1 MLFDLLKQARALGAS
16 DVHLAAGLVP
26 QLRVQGELQKLDMP
40 PISQDM
46 LAGELRALLQE
57 EQWQRFLQAG
67 EVDIAFSDASGERYR
82 LNAYRQGAQYAL
94 AIRLLQSVIPS
105 CAALGLPQSVEK
117 LAELTQGLVLVAGP
131 TGSGKTT
138 TLAALVQRIN
148 SERAV
153 HIITLEDPVE
163 YLYPQSKA
171 LISQREIGRDT
182 ESFASGLRS
191 ALRQDPDIILVGE
204 LRDAES
210 IAMAL
215 SAAETGHLVLAT
227 LHTQD
232 AAGSVNRI
240 LDVLSERQAQ
250 ARSQLAECLRA
261 VVCQRLL
268 ARIDA
273 EGRVAAF
280 EVLVATEALR
290 NIIREGRT
298 HQLES
303 YIQTGKR
310 LGMQTMDES
319 VARLRKKG
327 IIK

>member
-1 MLFDLLKQARALGAS
+1 MLFDLLQQARKMQAS

-26 QLRVQGELQKLDMP
+26 QVRVQGKLQSLLLSP
-40 PISQDM
+40 TSQDM
-46 LAGELRALLQE
+46 LAGELRGLLQE
-57 EQWQRFLQAG
+57 QQWQELLRTG
-67 EVDIAFSDASGERYR
+67 EVDMAFSDAAGERYR
-82 LNAYRQGAQYAL
+82 LNAYRQGSQYAL
-94 AIRLLQSVIPS
+94 AIRLLESVIPD
-105 CAALGLPQSVEK
+105 CQALGLPESVVR
-117 LAELTQGLVLVAGP
+117 LADLKQGLVLVAGP

-148 SERAV
+148 NERPV

-163 YLYPQSKA
+163 YLYPQGKA
-171 LISQREIGRDT
+171 LISQRKIGRDT

-210 IAMAL
+210 MAMAL

-250 ARSQLAECLRA
+250 ARSQLAECLQA

-268 ARIDA
+268 PRSDA
-273 EGRVAAF
+273 EGRAAAF

-310 LGMQTMDES
+310 FGMQTLAES
-319 VARLRKKG
+319 VASLRRQG

>member
-1 MLFDLLKQARALGAS
+1 MLFDLLKQARHLKAS
-16 DVHLAAGLVP
+16 DIHLAAGLVP
-26 QLRVQGELQKLDMP
+26 QVRVQGALQKLALVP
-40 PISQDM
+40 LSQAE
-46 LAGELRALLQE
+46 LAGELRGLLQE
-57 EQWQRFLQAG
+57 QQWQSLLRDG
-67 EVDIAFSDASGERYR
+67 EVDIAFSDTACERYR
-82 LNAYRQGAQYAL
+82 LNAYSQGGQYAL
-94 AIRLLQSVIPS
+94 AIRLLQSVIPD
-105 CAALGLPQSVEK
+105 CQALGLPQSVTK
-117 LAELTQGLVLVAGP
+117 LAELTQGLVLIAGP

-148 SERAV
+148 NERAV

-163 YLYPQSKA
+163 YLYPQGRA

-182 ESFASGLRS
+182 ASFASGLRS
-191 ALRQDPDIILVGE
+191 ALRQDPDVILVGE

-210 IAMAL
+210 MAMAL

-240 LDVLSERQAQ
+240 LDVLNERQAQ
-250 ARSQLAECLRA
+250 TRSQLAECLQA

-268 ARIDA
+268 LRADG

-280 EVLVATEALR
+280 EVLIATEALR
-290 NIIREGRT
+290 NLIREGRT

-310 LGMQTMDES
+310 FGMVMLAEAMQQ
-319 VARLRKKG
+319 LRRQG
-327 IIK
+327 IIN

>member
-1 MLFDLLKQARALGAS
+1 MLFDLLKQARKMQAS
-16 DVHLAAGLVP
+16 DVHLTAGLIAQV
-26 QLRVQGELQKLDMP
+26 RVQGGLQKLALP
-40 PISQDM
+40 PSLQEE
-46 LAGELRALLQE
+46 LTGELRTLLQE
-57 EQWQRFLQAG
+57 QDWQCLLQNG
-67 EVDIAFSDASGERYR
+67 EVDTAFSDEMGERYR
-82 LNAYRQGAQYAL
+82 LNAYKKQGKYAL

-105 CAALGLPQSVEK
+105 CCDLGLPESVVK
-117 LAELTQGLVLVAGP
+117 LAELKQGLVLVAGP

-163 YLYPQSKA
+163 YIYPQGRA
-171 LISQREIGRDT
+171 LISQREIGQDT
-182 ESFASGLRS
+182 ASFASGLRS
-191 ALRQDPDIILVGE
+191 ALRQDPDVLLVGE
-204 LRDAES
+204 LRDGES
-210 IAMAL
+210 MAMAL

-250 ARSQLAECLRA
+250 ARSQLAECLQA

-268 ARIDA
+268 PRRDA

-298 HQLES
+298 HQLDS

-310 LGMQTMDES
+310 FGMQTLGES
-319 VARLRKKG
+319 VASLRRQG

>member
-138 TLAALVQRIN
+138 TLVALVQRIN

-163 YLYPQSKA
+163 YIYPQGKA

-268 ARIDA
+268 PRIDT

-310 LGMQTMDES
+310 FGMQTLAES
-319 VARLRKKG
+319 VASLRRQG

>member
-1 MLFDLLKQARALGAS
+1 MLFDLLQQARKMQAS

-26 QLRVQGELQKLDMP
+26 QVRVQGNLQSLLLSP
-40 PISQDM
+40 TSQDM
-46 LAGELRALLQE
+46 LAAELRGLLQE
-57 EQWQRFLQAG
+57 QQWQELLRAG
-67 EVDIAFSDASGERYR
+67 EVDMAFSDAAGERYR

-94 AIRLLQSVIPS
+94 AIRLLASVIPD
-105 CAALGLPQSVEK
+105 CQILGLPESVVR
-117 LAELTQGLVLVAGP
+117 LADLRQGLVLVAGP

-148 SERAV
+148 NERPV

-163 YLYPQSKA
+163 YLYPQGKA

-182 ESFASGLRS
+182 ESFVSGLRS

-210 IAMAL
+210 MAMAL

-250 ARSQLAECLRA
+250 ARSQLAECLQA

-268 ARIDA
+268 PRSDA

-310 LGMQTMDES
+310 FGMQTLAES
-319 VARLRKKG
+319 VASIRRQG

>member
-1 MLFDLLKQARALGAS
+1 MQAS

-26 QLRVQGELQKLDMP
+26 QVRVQGKLQSLLLSP
-40 PISQDM
+40 TSQDM

-57 EQWQRFLQAG
+57 QQWQELLRAG
-67 EVDIAFSDASGERYR
+67 EVDIAFSDAAGERYR
-82 LNAYRQGAQYAL
+82 LNAYRQGEQYAL
-94 AIRLLQSVIPS
+94 AIRLLASVIPD
-105 CAALGLPQSVEK
+105 CQALGLPESVVR
-117 LAELTQGLVLVAGP
+117 LADLKQGLVLVAGP

-148 SERAV
+148 NERPV

-163 YLYPQSKA
+163 YLYPQGKA

-182 ESFASGLRS
+182 ASFASGLRS

-210 IAMAL
+210 MAMAL

-250 ARSQLAECLRA
+250 ARSQLAECLQA

-268 ARIDA
+268 SRSDA

-310 LGMQTMDES
+310 FGMQTLAES
-319 VARLRKKG
+319 VASLRRQG

>member
-1 MLFDLLKQARALGAS
+1 MLFDLLQQARKMQAS

-26 QLRVQGELQKLDMP
+26 QVRVQGKLQSLLLSP
-40 PISQDM
+40 TSQDM
-46 LAGELRALLQE
+46 LAAELRGLLQE
-57 EQWQRFLQAG
+57 QQWQELLRAG
-67 EVDIAFSDASGERYR
+67 EVDMAFSDAAGERYR
-82 LNAYRQGAQYAL
+82 LNAYRQGTQYAL
-94 AIRLLQSVIPS
+94 AIRLLASVIPD
-105 CAALGLPQSVEK
+105 CQTLGLPESVVR
-117 LAELTQGLVLVAGP
+117 LADLKQGLVLVAGP

-148 SERAV
+148 NERPV

-163 YLYPQSKA
+163 YLYPQGKA

-182 ESFASGLRS
+182 ASFASGLRS

-210 IAMAL
+210 MAMAL

-250 ARSQLAECLRA
+250 ARSQLAECLQA

-268 ARIDA
+268 PRNDA

-310 LGMQTMDES
+310 FGMQTLAES
-319 VARLRKKG
+319 VASLRRQG

>member
-1 MLFDLLKQARALGAS
+1 MLFDLLQQARKMQAS

-26 QLRVQGELQKLDMP
+26 QVRVQGKLQSLLLSP
-40 PISQDM
+40 TSQDM

-57 EQWQRFLQAG
+57 QQWQELLRAG
-67 EVDIAFSDASGERYR
+67 EVDIAFSDAAGERYR
-82 LNAYRQGAQYAL
+82 LNAYRQGEQYAL
-94 AIRLLQSVIPS
+94 AIRLLASVIPD
-105 CAALGLPQSVEK
+105 CQALGLPESVVR
-117 LAELTQGLVLVAGP
+117 LADLKQGLVLVAGP

-148 SERAV
+148 NERPV

-163 YLYPQSKA
+163 YLYPQGKA

-182 ESFASGLRS
+182 ASFASGLRS

-210 IAMAL
+210 MAMAL

-250 ARSQLAECLRA
+250 ARSQLAECLQA

-268 ARIDA
+268 SRSDA

-310 LGMQTMDES
+310 FGMQTLAES
-319 VARLRKKG
+319 VASLRRQG

>member
-1 MLFDLLKQARALGAS
+1 MLFDLLQQARKMQAS

-26 QLRVQGELQKLDMP
+26 QVRVQGKLQSLLLSP
-40 PISQDM
+40 TSQDM

-57 EQWQRFLQAG
+57 QQWQELLRAG
-67 EVDIAFSDASGERYR
+67 EVDIAFSDAAGERYR
-82 LNAYRQGAQYAL
+82 LNAYRQGEQYAL
-94 AIRLLQSVIPS
+94 AIRLLASVIPD
-105 CAALGLPQSVEK
+105 CQALGLPESVVR
-117 LAELTQGLVLVAGP
+117 LADLKQGLVLVAGP

-148 SERAV
+148 NERPV

-163 YLYPQSKA
+163 YLYPQGKA

-182 ESFASGLRS
+182 ASFASGLRS

-210 IAMAL
+210 MAMAL

-240 LDVLSERQAQ
+240 IDVLSERQAQ
-250 ARSQLAECLRA
+250 ARSQLAECLQA

-268 ARIDA
+268 SRSDA

-298 HQLES
+298 YQLES

-310 LGMQTMDES
+310 FGMQTLAES
-319 VARLRKKG
+319 VASLRRQG

>member
-1 MLFDLLKQARALGAS
+1 MLFELLQQARKMQAS
-16 DVHLAAGLVP
+16 DVHFAAGLVP
-26 QLRVQGELQKLDMP
+26 QVRVQGKLQSLLLSP
-40 PISQDM
+40 TSQDM

-57 EQWQRFLQAG
+57 QQWQELLRAG
-67 EVDIAFSDASGERYR
+67 EVDIAFSDAAGERYR

-94 AIRLLQSVIPS
+94 AIRLLASVIPD
-105 CAALGLPQSVEK
+105 CQALGLPESVVR
-117 LAELTQGLVLVAGP
+117 LADLKQGLVLVAGP

-148 SERAV
+148 NERPV

-163 YLYPQSKA
+163 YLYPQGKA

-182 ESFASGLRS
+182 ASFASGLRS

-210 IAMAL
+210 MAMAL

-240 LDVLSERQAQ
+240 IDVLSERQAQ
-250 ARSQLAECLRA
+250 ARSQLAECLQA

-268 ARIDA
+268 SRSDA

-310 LGMQTMDES
+310 FGMQTLAES
-319 VARLRKKG
+319 VASLRRQG

>member
-1 MLFDLLKQARALGAS
+1 MLFDLLQQARKMQAS

-26 QLRVQGELQKLDMP
+26 QVRVQGKLQSLLLSP
-40 PISQDM
+40 TPQDM
-46 LAGELRALLQE
+46 LAGELRGLLQE
-57 EQWQRFLQAG
+57 QQWQELLHTG
-67 EVDIAFSDASGERYR
+67 EVDMAFSDAAGERYR

-94 AIRLLQSVIPS
+94 AIRLLASVIPD
-105 CAALGLPQSVEK
+105 CQALGLPESVVR
-117 LAELTQGLVLVAGP
+117 LAALKQGLVLVAGP

-148 SERAV
+148 NERPV

-163 YLYPQSKA
+163 YLYPQGKA

-210 IAMAL
+210 MAMAL

-250 ARSQLAECLRA
+250 ARSQLAECLQA

-268 ARIDA
+268 SRSDA

-310 LGMQTMDES
+310 FGMQTLAES
-319 VARLRKKG
+319 VASLRRQG

>member
-1 MLFDLLKQARALGAS
+1 MLFELLKQARSLEAS
-16 DVHLAAGLVP
+16 DVHLVSGLAP
-26 QLRVQGELQKLDMP
+26 QVRVQGKLQSLSLSP
-40 PISQDM
+40 TSQEE
-46 LAGELRALLQE
+46 LAGELRGLLQE
-57 EQWQRFLQAG
+57 QQWQLFLHVG
-67 EVDIAFSDASGERYR
+67 EVDVAFSDVTGERYR
-82 LNAYRQGAQYAL
+82 LNAYRQGAKYAL
-94 AIRLLQSVIPS
+94 AIRLLQSVIPD
-105 CAALGLPQSVEK
+105 CHALGLPESVVR
-117 LAELTQGLVLVAGP
+117 LADLKQGLVLVAGP

-163 YLYPQSKA
+163 YIYPQGRA
-171 LISQREIGRDT
+171 LISQREIGHDT
-182 ESFASGLRS
+182 ASFASGLRS
-191 ALRQDPDIILVGE
+191 ALRQDPDVILVGE
-204 LRDAES
+204 LRDGES
-210 IAMAL
+210 MAMAL

-232 AAGSVNRI
+232 AAGSINRI

-250 ARSQLAECLRA
+250 ARSQLAECLQA

-268 ARIDA
+268 PRRDA

-280 EVLVATEALR
+280 EVLIATEALR

-310 LGMQTMDES
+310 FGMITMADA
-319 VARLRKKG
+319 VQQLRRQG
-327 IIK
+327 TIK

>member
-138 TLAALVQRIN
+138 TLVALVQRIN

-163 YLYPQSKA
+163 YIYPQGKA

-268 ARIDA
+268 PRIDT

-310 LGMQTMDES
+310 FGMQTMAES
-319 VARLRKKG
+319 VVALRKQEF
-327 IIK
+327 IK

>member
-1 MLFDLLKQARALGAS
+1 MLFDLLQQAREMQAS
-16 DVHLAAGLVP
+16 DVHLAAGVVP
-26 QLRVQGELQKLDMP
+26 VVRVQGILQKLFSP
-40 PISQDM
+40 AISQEE
-46 LAGELRALLQE
+46 LTGELRGLLQE
-57 EQWQRFLQAG
+57 QQWQKLLYAG
-67 EVDIAFSDASGERYR
+67 EVDIAFSDATGERYR

-94 AIRLLQSVIPS
+94 AIRLLTSVIPD
-105 CAALGLPQSVEK
+105 CQALGLPESVVR
-117 LAELTQGLVLVAGP
+117 LADLTQGLVLVAGP

-148 SERAV
+148 SEKAV

-163 YLYPQSKA
+163 YLYPQGKA

-191 ALRQDPDIILVGE
+191 ALRQDPDILLVGE

-210 IAMAL
+210 MAMAL
-215 SAAETGHLVLAT
+215 GAAETGHLVLAT

-232 AAGSVNRI
+232 TAGSVNRI

-250 ARSQLAECLRA
+250 ARSQLAECLQA

-268 ARIDA
+268 PRIDT

-310 LGMQTMDES
+310 FGMQTMAES
-319 VARLRKKG
+319 VVSLRRQG

>member
-1 MLFDLLKQARALGAS
+1 MLFDLLRQARHLKAS
-16 DVHLAAGLVP
+16 DIHLAAGLVP
-26 QLRVQGELQKLDMP
+26 QVRVQGALQKLASP
-40 PISQDM
+40 SFSQAE
-46 LAGELRALLQE
+46 LAGELRGLLQE
-57 EQWQRFLQAG
+57 QQWQSLLRDG
-67 EVDIAFSDASGERYR
+67 EVDIAFSDTAGERYR
-82 LNAYRQGAQYAL
+82 LNAYSQGGKYAL

-105 CAALGLPQSVEK
+105 CQALGLPQSVMR
-117 LAELTQGLVLVAGP
+117 LAELTQGLVLIAGP

-148 SERAV
+148 NERAV

-163 YLYPQSKA
+163 YLYPQGRA

-182 ESFASGLRS
+182 ISFASGLRS
-191 ALRQDPDIILVGE
+191 ALRQDPDVILVGE

-210 IAMAL
+210 MAMAL

-250 ARSQLAECLRA
+250 ARSQLAECLQA

-268 ARIDA
+268 PRADG

-280 EVLVATEALR
+280 EVLVATDALR
-290 NIIREGRT
+290 NLIREGRT

-310 LGMQTMDES
+310 FGMVTLAEAVQQ
-319 VARLRKKG
+319 LRRQG
-327 IIK
+327 IIN

>member
-1 MLFDLLKQARALGAS
+1 MLFELLQQARKMQAS
-16 DVHLAAGLVP
+16 DVHFAAGLVP
-26 QLRVQGELQKLDMP
+26 QVRVQGKLQSLLLSP
-40 PISQDM
+40 TSQDM

-57 EQWQRFLQAG
+57 QQWQELLRAG
-67 EVDIAFSDASGERYR
+67 EVDMAFSDASGERYR

-94 AIRLLQSVIPS
+94 AIRLLASVIPD
-105 CAALGLPQSVEK
+105 CQTLGLPESVVR
-117 LAELTQGLVLVAGP
+117 LADLKQGLVLVAGP

-148 SERAV
+148 NERPV

-163 YLYPQSKA
+163 YLYPQGKA

-182 ESFASGLRS
+182 ASFASGLRS

-210 IAMAL
+210 MAMAL

-250 ARSQLAECLRA
+250 ARSQLAECLQA

-268 ARIDA
+268 SRSDA

-310 LGMQTMDES
+310 FGMQTLAES
-319 VARLRKKG
+319 VASLRRQG

>member
-1 MLFDLLKQARALGAS
+1 MQAS
-16 DVHLAAGLVP
+16 DIHLAAGLVP
-26 QLRVQGELQKLDMP
+26 QLRVQGELQKLSEP
-40 PISQDM
+40 LTSQDE

-57 EQWQRFLQAG
+57 QAWQSLLKNG
-67 EVDIAFSDASGERYR
+67 EVDIAFSDVAGERYR

-105 CAALGLPQSVEK
+105 CRDLGLPESVVE
-117 LAELTQGLVLVAGP
+117 LAELKQGLVLVAGP

-163 YLYPQSKA
+163 YIYPQGRA

-182 ESFASGLRS
+182 ASFASGLRS
-191 ALRQDPDIILVGE
+191 ALRQDPDVILVGE
-204 LRDAES
+204 LRDGES
-210 IAMAL
+210 MAMAL

-250 ARSQLAECLRA
+250 ARSQLAECLQA

-268 ARIDA
+268 PRRSA

-280 EVLVATEALR
+280 EVLIATEALR

-310 LGMQTMDES
+310 FGMITMAEA
-319 VARLRKKG
+319 VQQLRRQG
-327 IIK
+327 TIK

>member
-1 MLFDLLKQARALGAS
+1 MLFDLLQQARKMQAS

-26 QLRVQGELQKLDMP
+26 QVRVQGKLQSLLLSP
-40 PISQDM
+40 TSQDM
-46 LAGELRALLQE
+46 LAAELRGLLQE
-57 EQWQRFLQAG
+57 QQWQELLRTG
-67 EVDIAFSDASGERYR
+67 EVDMAFSDAAGERYR

-94 AIRLLQSVIPS
+94 AIRLLASVIPD
-105 CAALGLPQSVEK
+105 CQALGLPESVVR
-117 LAELTQGLVLVAGP
+117 LADLKQGLVLVAGP

-148 SERAV
+148 NERPV

-163 YLYPQSKA
+163 YLYPQGKA

-182 ESFASGLRS
+182 ASFASGLRS

-204 LRDAES
+204 LRDADS
-210 IAMAL
+210 MAMAL

-250 ARSQLAECLRA
+250 TRSQLAECLQA

-268 ARIDA
+268 PRSDA
-273 EGRVAAF
+273 ERRVAAF

-310 LGMQTMDES
+310 FGMQTLAES
-319 VARLRKKG
+319 VASLRRQG

>member
-1 MLFDLLKQARALGAS
+1 MLFDLLQQARKIQAS

-26 QLRVQGELQKLDMP
+26 QVRVQGKLQSLLLSP
-40 PISQDM
+40 TSQDM
-46 LAGELRALLQE
+46 LAAELRGLLQE
-57 EQWQRFLQAG
+57 QQWQELLRTG
-67 EVDIAFSDASGERYR
+67 EVDMAFSDAAGERYR
-82 LNAYRQGAQYAL
+82 LNAYRQGEQYAL
-94 AIRLLQSVIPS
+94 AIRLLASVIPD
-105 CAALGLPQSVEK
+105 CQTLGLPESVVR
-117 LAELTQGLVLVAGP
+117 LAALKQGLVLVAGP

-148 SERAV
+148 NERPV

-163 YLYPQSKA
+163 YLYPQGKA

-182 ESFASGLRS
+182 ASFASGLRS

-210 IAMAL
+210 MAMAL

-250 ARSQLAECLRA
+250 ARSQLAECLQA

-268 ARIDA
+268 PRSDA

-310 LGMQTMDES
+310 FGMQTLAES
-319 VARLRKKG
+319 VASLRRQG

>member
-1 MLFDLLKQARALGAS
+1 MLFDLLKQARKMQAS

-26 QLRVQGELQKLDMP
+26 QVRVQGKLQSLLLSP
-40 PISQDM
+40 TSQDM

-57 EQWQRFLQAG
+57 QQWQELLRTG
-67 EVDIAFSDASGERYR
+67 EVDIAFSDAVGERYR

-94 AIRLLQSVIPS
+94 AIRLLASVIPD
-105 CAALGLPQSVEK
+105 CQALGLPESVVR
-117 LAELTQGLVLVAGP
+117 LADLRQGLVLVAGP

-148 SERAV
+148 NERPV

-163 YLYPQSKA
+163 YLYPQGKA

-210 IAMAL
+210 MAMAL

-250 ARSQLAECLRA
+250 ARSQLAECLQA

-268 ARIDA
+268 PRSDA

-310 LGMQTMDES
+310 FGMQTLAES
-319 VARLRKKG
+319 VASLRRQG

>member
-138 TLAALVQRIN
+138 TLVALVQRIN

-163 YLYPQSKA
+163 YIYPQGKA

-268 ARIDA
+268 PRIDT

-310 LGMQTMDES
+310 FGMQTMAES
-319 VARLRKKG
+319 VAALRKQEF
-327 IIK
+327 IK

>member
-1 MLFDLLKQARALGAS
+1 MVFDLLKQARALGAS

-26 QLRVQGELQKLDMP
+26 VVRVQGILQKLSSP
-40 PISQDM
+40 AISQEE
-46 LAGELRALLQE
+46 LTGELRGLLQE
-57 EQWQRFLQAG
+57 QQWQKLLYAG
-67 EVDIAFSDASGERYR
+67 EVDIAFSDATGERYR

-94 AIRLLQSVIPS
+94 AIRLLTSVIPD
-105 CAALGLPQSVEK
+105 CHALGLPQSVEN
-117 LAELTQGLVLVAGP
+117 LADLTQGLVLVAGP

-148 SERAV
+148 SEKAV

-163 YLYPQSKA
+163 YLYPQGKA

-191 ALRQDPDIILVGE
+191 ALRQDPDILLVGE

-210 IAMAL
+210 MAMAL
-215 SAAETGHLVLAT
+215 GAAETGHLVLAT

-250 ARSQLAECLRA
+250 ARSQLAECLQA

-268 ARIDA
+268 PRIDT

-310 LGMQTMDES
+310 FGMQTMAES
-319 VARLRKKG
+319 VVSLRRQG

>member
-1 MLFDLLKQARALGAS
+1 MLFDLLQQARKIQAS
-16 DVHLAAGLVP
+16 DVHLTAGLIPVV
-26 QLRVQGELQKLDMP
+26 RVQGVLRSLSSLSVSQEKLAD
-40 PISQDM
+40 
-46 LAGELRALLQE
+46 ELRGLLQE
-57 EQWQRFLQAG
+57 QQWQKLLYVG
-67 EVDIAFSDASGERYR
+67 EVDIAFSDAAGERYR

-94 AIRLLQSVIPS
+94 AIRLLESVIPD
-105 CAALGLPQSVEK
+105 CQVLGLPESVVR
-117 LAELTQGLVLVAGP
+117 LADLKQGLVLVTGP

-138 TLAALVQRIN
+138 TLAALVQQIN
-148 SERAV
+148 SRRAV

-163 YLYPQSKA
+163 YLYPHGKA

-191 ALRQDPDIILVGE
+191 ALRQDPDVILVGE

-210 IAMAL
+210 MAMAL

-240 LDVLSERQAQ
+240 IDMLSERQAQ
-250 ARSQLAECLRA
+250 ARSQLAECLQA

-268 ARIDA
+268 PRSDA

-310 LGMQTMDES
+310 FGMQTLAES
-319 VARLRKKG
+319 VQALRRKG